1 MENNNRIKEIS
12 LVESNLNSLK
22 CSKINVSSLKA
33 KFYWTDLEEE
43 NLSIRNCDHVI
54 MNPQFHK
61 GKQFIQ
67 SLGFVFLKTAKTI
80 LKKKGTLWMVHNKEL
95 NYENSVN
102 DLFQNYKYIDI
113 TKNYKIIKAIKCF

>member
-1 MENNNRIKEIS
+1 
-12 LVESNLNSLK
+12 
-22 CSKINVSSLKA
+22 
-33 KFYWTDLEEE
+33 
-43 NLSIRNCDHVI
+43 
-54 MNPQFHK
+54 MNPPFHK
-61 GKQFIQ
+61 GKQFTQ
-67 SLGFVFLKTAKTI
+67 SLGFVFLKTAKKI